1 MGYTKR
7 ELFTRQM
14 SRKEFLQLAGVVILG
29 IIGVN
34 NFVSTIKS
42 HINRPG
48 AVGREAGNGFGSRKF
63 GD

>member
-14 SRKEFLQLAGVVILG
+14 SRKEFLQLAGVVILTV
-29 IIGVN
+29 IGVN
-34 NFVSTIKS
+34 NFISNLKS
-42 HINRPG
+42 QIGRT
-48 AVGREAGNGFGSRKF
+48 GREAPASSGFGSRKF